1 MPNPSK
7 TFFYSKVYE
16 YIKKFKFI
24 SVIDIGCGNCQFYP
38 IFKNNYLGIDFDKK
52 KIKYVKKLYPNCKI
66 IYSNFKNI
74 KISNLF
80 DLVLCLEV
88 NSINDE
94 KKIYSSIKIF
104 KKLMKLSNKNGYIM
118 VNFWKNFIYENVIKI
133 ENLIRQNN
141 FKIIKKIEYVLYFN
155 FSQNSERFSNI
166 IINFL
171 NHTTD
176 RYYEICLFHISE
188 KDKFQKQ
195 IKYYFENMFA
205 DILLIKYLN
214 KKYTEEGD
222 IETLKSSG
230 YNCKENSD
238 CSSNHC
244 VNNVCYID
252 EKEVNIDDIRS
263 IGNPCLYNIQCRS
276 GDCRDYVCIGEDN
289 HEKEKNYDQVYDE
302 DEIIEYEDN
311 IEMASNSQT
320 NTTKHREPNPEKIKI
335 HILIL

>member
-16 YIKKFKFI
+16 YIKKFKFV

-74 KISNLF
+74 KITNLF

-141 FKIIKKIEYVLYFN
+141 FKIIKKIEYGFFDKNLN
-155 FSQNSERFSNI
+155 
-166 IINFL
+166 NFL
-171 NHTTD
+171 W
-176 RYYEICLFHISE
+176 
-188 KDKFQKQ
+188 K
-195 IKYYFENMFA
+195 
-205 DILLIKYLN
+205 ILHN
-214 KKYTEEGD
+214 A
-222 IETLKSSG
+222 
-230 YNCKENSD
+230 
-238 CSSNHC
+238 
-244 VNNVCYID
+244 
-252 EKEVNIDDIRS
+252 
-263 IGNPCLYNIQCRS
+263 
-276 GDCRDYVCIGEDN
+276 YV
-289 HEKEKNYDQVYDE
+289 
-302 DEIIEYEDN
+302 
-311 IEMASNSQT
+311 
-320 NTTKHREPNPEKIKI
+320 
-335 HILIL
+335 LILPFIKLKTKKNIFYILQKTDK